1 MDNITKSG
9 TPIRVGKFVIGE
21 VRGDTFYKTVNG
33 EKHFMTTPAGIAND
47 ITALQDAKAAGASW
61 VNVTDKKT
69 GRVYIATIEMI
80 FDKGIRFNRG
90 WGNQI
95 NLIFQYWTTSL
106 DIKSKALKAGE
117 IVFKPANKPRIRN
130 ERSVSRI
137 PAQLS
142 LFNG

>member
-1 MDNITKSG
+1 MNDNRKSR
-9 TPIRVGKFVIGE
+9 TPIRVGNRVIGY
-21 VRGDTFYKTVNG
+21 VRGDTYFKEVNG
-33 EKHFMTTPAGIAND
+33 ALHFMTTPAGIAND
-47 ITALQDAKAAGASW
+47 ISALQDAKAAGASW
-61 VNVTDKKT
+61 INIKDKKT

-95 NLIFQYWTTSL
+95 NLLFQYWTTSL
-106 DIKSKALKAGE
+106 DISSKALKAGE
-117 IVFKPANKPRIRN
+117 VRHAAAKKPRIRN

-142 LFNG
+142 LFG